1 MENNYRKNWQEI
13 VVSEVCENLDNL
25 RKPVTKSKREPGK
38 IPYYG
43 ATGIVDYVKD
53 YIFDEE
59 LVLIGEDG
67 ADWSKFANTA
77 FIVRGKSW
85 VNNHAHVLRCKKID
99 PYFFKEY
106 LNFRDLNVYTTGATR
121 GKLNKQSLMNIKL
134 LIPSLS
140 EQKEIVKILLTADK
154 DIEKTDQI
162 IKKTEKLKKGLMQK
176 LLTRGIGHKKFKKTK
191 LGEIP
196 EKWEVVKI
204 KDFSKVTSSKRVL
217 RSEYVKEGIPFYR
230 SKEII
235 QKSKGEDID
244 EVYYISK
251 DKYDEFA
258 KKFGVPK
265 KGEILITAVGSL
277 GIPYLIKN
285 EIFYFKDGNLLW
297 LKDINGPSRKYLMQY
312 FQSDRF
318 KNYLDKITIGSSQ
331 RALTI
336 EKLEMSDM
344 PLPNKDEQN
353 KIVNILSDVDN
364 KIEINKQIKN
374 KLTQLKKGLM
384 QDLLSGRVR
393 VK

>member
-106 LNFRDLNVYTTGATR
+106 LNFRDLNVYTTGTTR